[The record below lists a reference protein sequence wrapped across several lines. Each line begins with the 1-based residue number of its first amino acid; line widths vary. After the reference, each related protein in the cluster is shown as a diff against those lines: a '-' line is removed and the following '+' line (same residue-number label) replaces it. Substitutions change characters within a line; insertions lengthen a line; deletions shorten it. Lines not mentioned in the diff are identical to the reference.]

1 MRGIMIVLAA
11 GVTAMLATTVEA
23 QQRAQTYVIVHGAWG
38 GGWDWKQVDSVLD
51 ASGSNVYRP
60 TLTGLGE
67 RVHLLT
73 PAIDLTT
80 HVTDIV
86 NVILFENLRDVV
98 LVGHSYGGMVI
109 SGVADR
115 IPGRIRQLVYVDALD
130 PNDGASVISA
140 TRERR
145 I

>member
-51 ASGSNVYRP
+51 GSGNKAYRR

-67 RVHLLT
+67 RVNLLT
-73 PAIDLTT
+73 PPVALTPHCT
-80 HVTDIV
+80 NIV
-86 NVILFENLRDVV
+86 NVPRLAILRSVV
-98 LVGHSYGGMVI
+98 LVGNS
-109 SGVADR
+109 
-115 IPGRIRQLVYVDALD
+115 
-130 PNDGASVISA
+130 
-140 TRERR
+140 
-145 I
+145 